1 MNKPTRWRVKGPD
14 EIRDLLRHAPKTR
27 DLGPSDRAR
36 TRARVAQLGGIAAVA
51 TGLSLLQSAALGAG
65 LAVLTLVAVEIG
77 TTWLASS
84 SPSPSP
90 APSALV
96 VARPLTSAAP
106 SSTSPVASSSPPL
119 DHDHDLAL
127 ALDPPARSAARR
139 PDALPSVEVPP
150 ISPPRASDSLAEEA
164 ALIERARAALASR
177 PAESLART
185 EEHAA
190 RFPTGMLGMES
201 ELVAIDALTRLGRG
215 AEAHA
220 RAEAL
225 LARARGGIYEA
236 RLRQLLDT
244 PK

>member
-1 MNKPTRWRVKGPD
+1 MNKPTRWRDEGPD
-14 EIRDLLRHAPKTR
+14 ELRDLLRHAPKTR

-36 TRARVAQLGGIAAVA
+36 TRARVAQLGGIAAA
-51 TGLSLLQSAALGAG
+51 AAGLSLLQSAALGAG

-84 SPSPSP
+84 PPSPSP

-96 VARPLTSAAP
+96 VARPLASAAP
-106 SSTSPVASSSPPL
+106 WSTPPVASSSPPV
-119 DHDHDLAL
+119 AL
-127 ALDPPARSAARR
+127 SLDPPARSAARR
-139 PDALPSVEVPP
+139 PEALPSVEVPP
-150 ISPPRASDSLAEEA
+150 IPPPRASDTLAEEA

-190 RFPTGMLGMES
+190 RFPTGMLGMEN

-220 RAEAL
+220 RAESL
-225 LARARGGIYEA
+225 LPRVRGGIYEA
-236 RLRQLLDT
+236 RVRQLLDA